1 MGVENDSNTRVTRV
15 FRQVQTSVRIII
27 IHPMLLCIMI
37 CWIETPST
45 LILYARRVGFTR
57 KIRISYNFTRPRLDL
72 YLSILQD
79 LSIEYLLNRLGNGPP
94 DPDVQAEWTDSW
106 WAPFHSLRVQSVWY
120 PWYQISLAV
129 PECLASELRS

>member
-45 LILYARRVGFTR
+45 PHFICQEGRVY
-57 KIRISYNFTRPRLDL
+57 K
-72 YLSILQD
+72 
-79 LSIEYLLNRLGNGPP
+79 E
-94 DPDVQAEWTDSW
+94 DPNQ
-106 WAPFHSLRVQSVWY
+106 L
-120 PWYQISLAV
+120 
-129 PECLASELRS
+129 